1 MGPISVKIYPDG
13 EMQEWFNWPLSKSG
27 VPQGTKGS
35 NPFLSAKFDAPPV
48 GVLNLAEM
56 DLNPWATD
64 LSVAAKGS
72 A

>member
-1 MGPISVKIYPDG
+1 
-13 EMQEWFNWPLSKSG
+13 
-27 VPQGTKGS
+27 
-35 NPFLSAKFDAPPV
+35 V